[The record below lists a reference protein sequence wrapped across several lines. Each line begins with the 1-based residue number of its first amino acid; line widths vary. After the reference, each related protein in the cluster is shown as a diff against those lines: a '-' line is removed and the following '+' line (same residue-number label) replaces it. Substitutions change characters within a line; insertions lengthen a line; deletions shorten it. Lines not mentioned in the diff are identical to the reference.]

1 MPVVMQLEATDCG
14 AACLGIVLAHFG
26 RWVSFEELR
35 DECSVG
41 RDGSSAHDIVSAAR
55 RYGLESNGWR
65 REVHQLAT
73 MPLPLILHWGFNHF
87 VVLEGIGDGRFFLN
101 DPATGH
107 RVVDRDTFDGDF
119 TGIALTFTPGSTFE
133 PGGKPPLVWRELWG
147 WLREFRTTLAFAT
160 LCGLL
165 LMLPLVALPVLL
177 ALFVDHVLLNRQT
190 DWGASV
196 VVAMVAAGG
205 LTYLLSWLQMRSL
218 RNLAVRLS
226 IRQSDRYITRL
237 LRLPMRFFSRRYT
250 GELAFR
256 VQLIDQ
262 VSELGAGQLVGL
274 AIELAISV
282 AFLVLMLAYDVP
294 LALTVAALAGLCLL
308 SMRVVVRVRKDEN
321 HRLRREQGILQGVA
335 MAGLRTIDS
344 IRATAREDAFF
355 SRWSGRQANELRAR
369 QRFTELGHATHAVPS
384 LFHLLGAAAV
394 IGLGGWRVISGE
406 LTIGSLMAFYI
417 LAENFLAPVARLVQ
431 FSDSLETL
439 GADFARLDDV
449 FNAREDT
456 ELDLRDAEPTGKIV
470 TFAGRMQLVGR
481 LEMQN
486 VTFGF
491 QRNRPPIIKDFDLTL
506 EPGQRVAV
514 VGPSGS
520 GKSTLA
526 LLAAGLYRPWSGEIL
541 YDGHPRSEIP
551 REVFSASVSTVDQHA
566 VLFAASVRDNL
577 TMWNAA
583 TPDERLIAAAQDAE
597 IHDEIMARPLG
608 YDSPVEEGGRNF
620 SGGQRLRIE
629 IARALVNNPTLLILD
644 EATSALDTLTELRVD
659 DNLRRRNC
667 GCLIVAHRLST
678 IRDADRI
685 IVLDQGRVVEEGTHE
700 ELIANE
706 DGFYGRFLHGQ

>member
-1 MPVVMQLEATDCG
+1 MQLEATDCG

-55 RYGLESNGWR
+55 RYGLESHGWR
-65 REVHQLAT
+65 REVHQLAM

-87 VVLEGIGDGRFFLN
+87 VVLEGIGDGQFFIN
-101 DPATGH
+101 DPAIGH
-107 RVVDRDTFDGDF
+107 RVVDADTFDGDF
-119 TGIALTFTPGSTFE
+119 TGIALTCTPGSTFE
-133 PGGKPPLVWRELWG
+133 PGGKPPPAWRELWG

-226 IRQSDRYITRL
+226 ITQSDRYITRL
-237 LRLPMRFFSRRYT
+237 LRLPMQFFARRYP
-250 GELAFR
+250 GDLAFR

-262 VSELGAGQLVGL
+262 VSELGSGQLVGL
-274 AIELAISV
+274 AIELATSV

-294 LALTVAALAGLCLL
+294 LALTIAALAGLCLL
-308 SMRVVVRVRKDEN
+308 SMRVVVRVRQDES
-321 HRLRREQGILQGVA
+321 HRLRREQGVLLGVA
-335 MAGLRTIDS
+335 MAGLRTIHS

-369 QRFTELGHATHAVPS
+369 QRFTELGHATHVVPS

-417 LAENFLAPVARLVQ
+417 LAENFLAPVARLVR

-439 GADFARLDDV
+439 GADFARLNDV

-456 ELDLRDAEPTGKIV
+456 ELDLRDAEPTDKIV
-470 TFAGRMQLVGR
+470 TFAGRIQLVGR
-481 LEMQN
+481 LEMRN

-491 QRNRPPIIKDFDLTL
+491 QRNRPPIIEDFDLTL

-526 LLAAGLYRPWSGEIL
+526 LLAAGVYRPWSGEIL

-583 TPDERLIAAAQDAE
+583 TPDERLIAAAEDAE
-597 IHDEIMARPLG
+597 IHDEIIARPLG

-667 GCLIVAHRLST
+667 SCLIIAHRLST